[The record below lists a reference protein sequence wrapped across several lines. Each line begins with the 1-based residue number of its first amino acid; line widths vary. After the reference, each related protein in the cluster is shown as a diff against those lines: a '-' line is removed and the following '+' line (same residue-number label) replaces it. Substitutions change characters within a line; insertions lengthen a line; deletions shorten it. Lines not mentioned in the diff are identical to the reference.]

1 MQKTRLKKR
10 PFRRRAV
17 LLQTTRLPRKGA
29 GEPRLRGSGQKE
41 AFMVKSAKRL
51 RTELDMTH
59 GPLLGKI
66 ILFVLPLMLTNLLQV
81 LYNAADMM
89 VVSLSH
95 EPNSVGAISTTGAFI
110 NLVLNVFI
118 GFSVGANV
126 VVARQIGAKDDDG
139 VERAVHTSLLMS
151 VIFGVFGSG
160 IGIMVSRPVLEL
172 MGVAENLLDL
182 AMTYTFIYFL
192 GVPVLSITNYCIA
205 ILRAKGDTRTPL
217 LVLTA
222 TGLLN
227 VGLNFFFVLVCR
239 MSVDGVA
246 IATSISNAVSAV
258 VLLIVLSRDR
268 TACRFSVKRLRIDPR
283 AFRAIL
289 GIGIPAG
296 IQGALF
302 SISNMLIT
310 SSILKVDAAS
320 CPPDAAYRPVV
331 GGNGAAANLEG
342 FVYTA
347 TNSVYQASITF
358 TGQNVGAA
366 EYRRVHRVMACC
378 YGVTFCIA
386 VVVGGIIL
394 LLRQPLLALYGV
406 VPGAEGSLEAIE
418 YNAAVTRMM
427 IMFIPYFTLA
437 FMEVGSGVLRGLG
450 RSVTSTAVSLVGSC
464 LLRIVWIYTVFRAV
478 GTLESIYISYPLS
491 WTLTALVHFTCCMI
505 VIRHMIRTKTAAPA
519 ARPVG

>member
-1 MQKTRLKKR
+1 MIRSAKST
-10 PFRRRAV
+10 RAV
-17 LLQTTRLPRKGA
+17 A
-29 GEPRLRGSGQKE
+29 
-41 AFMVKSAKRL
+41 
-51 RTELDMTH
+51 DMTH

-95 EPNSVGAISTTGAFI
+95 EANSVGAISTTGAFI

-126 VVARQIGAKDDDG
+126 VVARCIGAKDHDQ

-151 VIFGVFGSG
+151 VIFGVIGSG
-160 IGIMVSRPVLEL
+160 IGIAVSRPVLGA

-182 AMTYTFIYFL
+182 ALTYTLIYFI
-192 GVPVLSITNYCIA
+192 GVPFLSVTNYCIA

-217 LVLTA
+217 IVLTA

-258 VLLIVLSRDR
+258 ILLIVLSHDK
-268 TACRFSVKRLRIDPR
+268 TACRFSVRRLRIDPR
-283 AFRAIL
+283 AFRQIVS
-289 GIGIPAG
+289 IGIPAG

-302 SISNMLIT
+302 SLSNMLIT

-347 TNSVYQASITF
+347 TNSVYQAAITF

-366 EYRRVHRVMACC
+366 EYKRIFRVMSCC

-386 VVVGGIIL
+386 VTVGGILL

-406 VPGAEGSLEAIE
+406 APGAEGSLEAIE

-427 IMFIPYFTLA
+427 ITFIPYFTLA

-450 RSVTSTAVSLVGSC
+450 RSTTSTVVSLVGSC
-464 LLRIVWIYTVFRAV
+464 LLRIVWIYTVFRAL
-478 GTLESIYISYPLS
+478 GTLESIYVSYPIS
-491 WTLTALVHFTCCMI
+491 WALTALVHFTCCMV
-505 VIRHMIRTKTAAPA
+505 VIRRLMRAKQPA
-519 ARPVG
+519 M

>member
-1 MQKTRLKKR
+1 MIRSLTRS
-10 PFRRRAV
+10 RA
-17 LLQTTRLPRKGA
+17 QA
-29 GEPRLRGSGQKE
+29 
-41 AFMVKSAKRL
+41 
-51 RTELDMTH
+51 DMTH

-89 VVSLSH
+89 VVSLSNDA
-95 EPNSVGAISTTGAFI
+95 NSVGAISTTGAFI

-126 VVARQIGAKDDDG
+126 VVARQIGAKDDEQ
-139 VERAVHTSLLMS
+139 VESAVHTSLLMS
-151 VIFGVFGSG
+151 LIFGVIGG
-160 IGIMVSRPVLEL
+160 AIGIAVSRPVLVL
-172 MGVAENLLDL
+172 MGVESNLLEL
-182 AMTYTFIYFL
+182 ALTYTMIYFI
-192 GVPVLSITNYCIA
+192 GVPFLSVTNYCIA

-246 IATSISNAVSAV
+246 IATSVSNAVSAAA
-258 VLLIVLSRDR
+258 LLIILSKDR
-268 TACRFSVKRLRIDPR
+268 TACRFSMRRLRIDPR
-283 AFRAIL
+283 AFRAIV
-289 GIGIPAG
+289 GIGVPAG

-302 SISNMLIT
+302 SLSNMLIT

-320 CPPDAAYRPVV
+320 CPPDADFRPVV
-331 GGNGAAANLEG
+331 GGNGAASNLEG

-347 TNSVYQASITF
+347 TNSVYQASVTF

-366 EYRRVHRVMACC
+366 EYKRVYRVMSCC

-386 VVVGGIIL
+386 VVVGGL
-394 LLRQPLLALYGV
+394 LLLFRQPLLGLYGV
-406 VPGAEGSLEAIE
+406 VPGAAGSLEEIE
-418 YNAAVTRMM
+418 YNAAVTRML
-427 IMFIPYFTLA
+427 ITFIPYFTLA
-437 FMEVGSGVLRGLG
+437 FMEVGSGVLRGLD
-450 RSVTSTAVSLVGSC
+450 RSLTSTAVSLIGSC
-464 LLRIVWIYTVFRAV
+464 LLRVVWIYTVFRAL

-491 WTLTALVHFTCCMI
+491 WTLTAIVHFTCCMV
-505 VIRHMIRTKTAAPA
+505 VIRRLIRSKQEQPE
-519 ARPVG
+519 

>member
-1 MQKTRLKKR
+1 MEKT
-10 PFRRRAV
+10 
-17 LLQTTRLPRKGA
+17 
-29 GEPRLRGSGQKE
+29 
-41 AFMVKSAKRL
+41 AKRS

-66 ILFVLPLMLTNLLQV
+66 IVFVLPLMLTNLLQV

-151 VIFGVFGSG
+151 VIFGVFGGG
-160 IGIMVSRPVLEL
+160 IGIAVSRPVLEL

-268 TACRFSVKRLRIDPR
+268 TACRFSVKRLRIDPAR
-283 AFRAIL
+283 SARFWGSAFL
-289 GIGIPAG
+289 P
-296 IQGALF
+296 
-302 SISNMLIT
+302 
-310 SSILKVDAAS
+310 
-320 CPPDAAYRPVV
+320 
-331 GGNGAAANLEG
+331 G
-342 FVYTA
+342 F
-347 TNSVYQASITF
+347 
-358 TGQNVGAA
+358 
-366 EYRRVHRVMACC
+366 
-378 YGVTFCIA
+378 
-386 VVVGGIIL
+386 
-394 LLRQPLLALYGV
+394 
-406 VPGAEGSLEAIE
+406 
-418 YNAAVTRMM
+418 
-427 IMFIPYFTLA
+427 
-437 FMEVGSGVLRGLG
+437 RG
-450 RSVTSTAVSLVGSC
+450 RC
-464 LLRIVWIYTVFRAV
+464 FRFP
-478 GTLESIYISYPLS
+478 I
-491 WTLTALVHFTCCMI
+491 C
-505 VIRHMIRTKTAAPA
+505 
-519 ARPVG
+519 